1 MEYLYIIQ
9 QALIW
14 IVTIYWLY
22 QFIISLCSFVKIKE
36 KPLKEDKQHRFMT
49 IIPAHNEEKVVVN
62 LIESLK
68 KLDYPKD
75 LYDIYVIADN
85 CTDKTAEVAKKAGAI
100 VYERFDEAHK
110 TKGHALQWFLAQKI
124 EEDAPYDAFC
134 IFDADNIV
142 DENFLK
148 VMNKKLCQGEE
159 VVQGYKD
166 IKNPSDSWVSAGY
179 AIFYWTMHRFYH
191 LARYNIGLS
200 PLMNGTGFMVK
211 FDVIKPQGW
220 NTKTLTEDIEFSLKR
235 IIEGKKLGWA
245 RDAIVYDEQPV
256 GFKQSW
262 TQRSRWTVGH
272 MQCLKEYTK
281 PLAEAVVKNKT
292 VMNFDGLL
300 YMLGTTPMLILTM
313 VLVIVN
319 TVLFATGAMSGLD
332 FTIQM
337 LKYIIPTLLVLP
349 FMGLVVLYL
358 EKKPIKPMIKGL
370 LTYPIFM
377 GSWLLINIKCLFK
390 RDTEWKK
397 IDHVNDKKIEDL
409 LGYAINKKYGYL
421 TSSLGDIG
429 TGLKASVMVHLPAL
443 AKTKN
448 IRKVLEAISSFG
460 MNIRGMYGENNQ
472 VQGDIYQIS
481 NKQTLGIT
489 EQEIVQNVKVIVQKI
504 IEQERQA
511 RKLLAKDELDLED
524 IIYRSYGILTNCR
537 KISYEEARNLLSNIK
552 LGTDLGILRELTD
565 LKVQKLYLYIKPANL
580 QKYLGEQYEA
590 IERDIKR
597 AEVIKQIITEK

>member
-100 VYERFDEAHK
+100 VYERFDETHK

-300 YMLGTTPMLILTM
+300 YMLGTTPMLILTL

-319 TVLFATGAMSGLD
+319 IVLFATGAMTGLD

-397 IDHVNDKKIEDL
+397 IDHVDDKKIEDL
-409 LGYAINKKYGYL
+409 
-421 TSSLGDIG
+421 
-429 TGLKASVMVHLPAL
+429 
-443 AKTKN
+443 
-448 IRKVLEAISSFG
+448 
-460 MNIRGMYGENNQ
+460 
-472 VQGDIYQIS
+472 
-481 NKQTLGIT
+481 
-489 EQEIVQNVKVIVQKI
+489 
-504 IEQERQA
+504 
-511 RKLLAKDELDLED
+511 
-524 IIYRSYGILTNCR
+524 
-537 KISYEEARNLLSNIK
+537 
-552 LGTDLGILRELTD
+552 
-565 LKVQKLYLYIKPANL
+565 
-580 QKYLGEQYEA
+580 
-590 IERDIKR
+590 
-597 AEVIKQIITEK
+597 

>member
-68 KLDYPKD
+68 KLDYTKD

-211 FDVIKPQGW
+211 FDVIKSQGW

-319 TVLFATGAMSGLD
+319 IVLFATGAMSGLD

-409 LGYAINKKYGYL
+409 
-421 TSSLGDIG
+421 
-429 TGLKASVMVHLPAL
+429 
-443 AKTKN
+443 
-448 IRKVLEAISSFG
+448 
-460 MNIRGMYGENNQ
+460 
-472 VQGDIYQIS
+472 
-481 NKQTLGIT
+481 
-489 EQEIVQNVKVIVQKI
+489 
-504 IEQERQA
+504 
-511 RKLLAKDELDLED
+511 
-524 IIYRSYGILTNCR
+524 
-537 KISYEEARNLLSNIK
+537 
-552 LGTDLGILRELTD
+552 
-565 LKVQKLYLYIKPANL
+565 
-580 QKYLGEQYEA
+580 
-590 IERDIKR
+590 
-597 AEVIKQIITEK
+597 